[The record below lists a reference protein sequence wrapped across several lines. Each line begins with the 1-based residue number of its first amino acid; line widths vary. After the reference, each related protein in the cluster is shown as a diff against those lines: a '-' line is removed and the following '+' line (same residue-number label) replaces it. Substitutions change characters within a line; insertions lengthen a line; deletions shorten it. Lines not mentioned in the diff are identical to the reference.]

1 MTTARI
7 TTAQAQDLEALLDG
21 GEVTTI
27 VLEAGHYQVDTL
39 YLGSSVSL
47 IGEAGPATTV
57 LEPKGEA
64 ALLNVYGAG
73 STVHIRGLTLRGG
86 RADGGGAIEVSNDV
100 ELWVEDCIIDGNRA
114 DQFRGG
120 GLYAYGD
127 ARVELSRCLLSNNRC
142 ERGGALAAGDNAK
155 LRVDRCMF
163 SDNDAT
169 LGGALWVSDSAEVT
183 IRSSSF
189 VSNRASH
196 QAGGEA
202 LFVTGARDFGPQ
214 VTMVNSLVA
223 GKRALVNNPERPG
236 RVSLAHCIVPQ
247 DTLAGG
253 ALTDGGDNLEVQ
265 AELVFLRE
273 GLWVL
278 RSGAAG
284 SGTADLD
291 QIPDD
296 ALDLLGR
303 PLVQSGAAD
312 PGALAAQGDVDE
324 AAQYTHIDS

>member
-7 TTAQAQDLEALLDG
+7 TTAQAQDLQALLDG
-21 GEVTTI
+21 GEVTTV
-27 VLEAGHYQVDTL
+27 VLEPGHYQVDTL
-39 YLGSSVSL
+39 FVGGSVSL
-47 IGEAGPATTV
+47 IGEAGPLKTV
-57 LEPKGEA
+57 LEPKGEE
-64 ALLNVYGAG
+64 ALVKIYGPG
-73 STVHIRGLTLRGG
+73 SPVHLRGLTLRGG

-100 ELWVEDCIIDGNRA
+100 ALKVEDCIIDGNQA
-114 DQFRGG
+114 SQFRGG
-120 GLYAYGD
+120 GLYAFGD
-127 ARVELSRCLLSNNRC
+127 AQVELSRCLLSNNRC
-142 ERGGALAAGDNAK
+142 EQGGALAAADAAK

-169 LGGALWVSDSAEVT
+169 LGGAVWVSDSAEVT

-196 QAGGEA
+196 PAGGEA

-247 DTLAGG
+247 DTLAAA

-265 AELVFLRE
+265 AELVFLRD
-273 GLWVL
+273 GLWFL
-278 RSGAAG
+278 RPGAAG
-284 SGTADLD
+284 SGTADLG
-291 QIPDD
+291 QIPAD

-312 PGALAAQGDVDE
+312 PGALAAQGDSDE
-324 AAQYTHIDS
+324 VAQYTHLDS

>member
-27 VLEAGHYQVDTL
+27 VLEPGHYQVDPL
-39 YLGSSVSL
+39 FLGGSVSL
-47 IGEAGPATTV
+47 VGEAGPAQTV
-57 LEPKGEA
+57 LEPKGEG
-64 ALLNVYGAG
+64 ALLKIYGPE
-73 STVHIRGLTLRGG
+73 SSVRIQGLTLRGG
-86 RADGGGAIEVSNDV
+86 RADGGGAIEVFNDV
-100 ELWVEDCIIDGNRA
+100 TLLVTDCVISDNQA

-120 GLYAYGD
+120 GLYAFGETQ
-127 ARVELSRCLLSNNRC
+127 VEVSRCLFSKNRC

-155 LRVDRCMF
+155 LVVDRCMF

-169 LGGALWVSDSAEVT
+169 LGGAVWVSDTAEVT

-196 QAGGEA
+196 PTGGEA
-202 LFVTGARDFGPQ
+202 LFVTGARDLGPQ
-214 VTMVNSLVA
+214 VTLVNSLVA

-236 RVSLAHCIVPQ
+236 RVSLGHCIVPQ

-265 AELVFLRE
+265 ADLVFLSE
-273 GLWVL
+273 GLWHL
-278 RSGAAG
+278 RAGAAG
-284 SGTADLD
+284 SGTADLGE
-291 QIPDD
+291 IAED
-296 ALDLLGR
+296 ARDLLGR
-303 PLVQSGAAD
+303 PIVQSGAAD
-312 PGALAAQGDVDE
+312 PGALAARGEGE
-324 AAQYTHIDS
+324 AAVQYTHIDG